1 MAARL
6 SPRAFIGG
14 WRRRAGWCAVLVAVV
29 LAHGWV
35 TERVA
40 ESSLGWGAGGRAVQR
55 MEVAF
60 VRELQPAQPPAA
72 APRPRPPRHKPKP
85 RIAAAEPA
93 ASQPEVALPAV
104 VAEPLEPAASA
115 PELSMAEAVAV
126 AEVPVPEVM
135 PAEPA
140 ASGPANVAFE
150 WPPSTRLTYSI
161 TGHYDGPVEGSAR
174 VQWIRIG
181 SRYQVQMDTRVALI
195 ATRLAT
201 SDGELTDH
209 GLRPHRYDEETR
221 FLGSERR
228 VSVLFEDDHVVLAD
242 GRTLPRPDGVQDT
255 ASQLVQLVWLFTT
268 QPERLA
274 PGQSVELP
282 VALPRRLDTWVFDVM
297 EAEAVQTPFGEVPS
311 WHVKP
316 RRSASRPGNVLTV
329 ECWFAPSLQYLPVRL
344 KIRQNETN
352 YLDLLLEK
360 PPLQAAPDG

>member
-6 SPRAFIGG
+6 TLQGVPGAWG
-14 WRRRAGWCAVLVAVV
+14 RRAAWCAVVVAVV

-35 TERVA
+35 TRQVA
-40 ESSLGWGAGGRAVQR
+40 ESSLGWGAAARAVQR
-55 MEVAF
+55 FDVAF
-60 VRELQPAQPPAA
+60 VRELQPAAPPAV
-72 APRPRPPRHKPKP
+72 APRPRPKPTPRVV
-85 RIAAAEPA
+85 ASAEPA
-93 ASQPEVALPAV
+93 ASQPPAGEPEPAGPV
-104 VAEPLEPAASA
+104 PQPSAAEPALSAAES
-115 PELSMAEAVAV
+115 LAV
-126 AEVPVPEVM
+126 AELPAPAVM

-140 ASGPANVAFE
+140 ASAPANVAFE
-150 WPPSTRLTYSI
+150 WPPSTRLNYSI

-181 SRYQVQMDTRVALI
+181 SRYQVQMDTRVALV

-201 SDGELTDH
+201 SDGELTER
-209 GLRPHRYDEETR
+209 GLRPRRYDEQTR
-221 FLGSERR
+221 FLGSERHA
-228 VSVLFEDDHVVLAD
+228 SVLFEDDRVVLAD
-242 GRTLPRPDGVQDT
+242 GRSLPRPDGVQDT

-282 VALPRRLDTWVFDVM
+282 VALPRRLDTWIFDVL
-297 EAEAVQTPFGEVPS
+297 EAEAVQTAFGEVPS

-316 RRSASRPGNVLTV
+316 RRSAAKPGNVLTV

-352 YLDLLLEK
+352 YLDLLLEA